1 MSQTYDTTQPTID
14 DRTLNFLTLEPGI
27 YHLCSCGLSANS
39 PFCSVVDQGTDCNP
53 VTFELTETKQVLVDS
68 DCKHSQKAPFCN
80 NIHAEHSQY

>member
-1 MSQTYDTTQPTID
+1 MSKPMID

-39 PFCSVVDQGTDCNP
+39 PFCNMSDQGEDCNP
-53 VTFELTETKQVLVDS
+53 VTFELTQSKQVLMDNG
-68 DCKHSQKAPFCN
+68 CNHARNAPFCH